1 MFKKIVFLISTKP
14 ELNTLA
20 LNLAKQ
26 CGIKPIESKPGPVI
40 ASRLI
45 LLALIEPKQVLQIV
59 QSSSRKESDVREELE
74 SKAWRELYQLEHEFK
89 ESGAEVAVAVDE
101 NSLFE
106 IQPFLRS
113 INADL
118 LILPVERIGSYNYK
132 VPDEFLSDL
141 PCPVLLIGKP

>member
-1 MFKKIVFLISTKP
+1 MFKKIVYLVSTKP

-26 CGIKPIESKPGPVI
+26 CGFRPIESKPDRVI

-45 LLALIEPKQVLQIV
+45 LLALIEPKHVVQIV
-59 QSSSRKESDVREELE
+59 QDTSRKEFDVREELE

-101 NSLFE
+101 NSPLE

-118 LILPVERIGSYNYK
+118 LILQVERISAYNYK
-132 VPDEFLSDL
+132 LPEEFLSDL